1 MDAWVRILL
10 CASLVSSWKH
20 KYDPH
25 PEFVGFHPCPAATLP
40 QPQWK
45 CGSGNNMVYFSGTES
60 DLRSPGLMEGALG
73 LAYRMIEEVKETWL
87 LWLNIS
93 YLACVIILKIL
104 WRPSLHQNC
113 KTLEK
118 SSVDDYCCL
127 HLSDI
132 GRPKN
137 TNLQVKLSLLYCV
150 QVASSK
156 ALLYL
161 WCSICQ
167 FVYLLMWNH
176 VWALLHVFY
185 LEHLF

>member
-1 MDAWVRILL
+1 MITLSPVRNMDAWVRILL

-73 LAYRMIEEVKETWL
+73 LAYRVIEEVKKTWL

-127 HLSDI
+127 HFSDI
-132 GRPKN
+132 GRLKN
-137 TNLQVKLSLLYCV
+137 TNLQVKISLLNCV
-150 QVASSK
+150 
-156 ALLYL
+156 
-161 WCSICQ
+161 
-167 FVYLLMWNH
+167 
-176 VWALLHVFY
+176 
-185 LEHLF
+185 